1 MTISRRKLIEAT
13 ALTAL
18 ATSRGWS
25 QPVQPGPTQAAS
37 MRTSL
42 RTQFAGKFT
51 GDFDAMLDRRLIRL
65 VVPYSPTL
73 FFKDKGTIYG
83 TAANGAE
90 LFEDWINKTFA
101 LGARPLTVTLTPVS
115 RDKLFD
121 TLLAGDGD
129 IAAGDI
135 TITDELRK
143 KVAFSA
149 PFLTNVRE
157 IVVTREDVP
166 ELDSAEAISGKEVA
180 VARSTSYFDSLTQLN
195 ARLTAQGKPPVT
207 ITVVPDAL
215 EVADLMEMTAAK
227 LLPATVGDDW
237 VAGLWVQII
246 KGLKLH
252 PRAALREDAE
262 IGWAVRPDKPKL
274 LATLNQALAEIT
286 GNVNR
291 WSDETRSYLAKLK
304 QLHTATQGADM
315 QRFHDTVEIFRQHAG
330 QYGFDTLLLV
340 AQGYQESRLDQ
351 GARSRVGAVGL
362 MQLMPQTGR
371 ALGVGDIHKAD
382 PNVHAG
388 AKYMAQLMDSYFKNV
403 PFDEQNH
410 NLFAF
415 AAYDMG
421 PEKIQSLRREAEAEK
436 LDPNAWFN
444 NVERVAAER
453 VGQEP
458 VRYVRNI
465 YKYYVAYKLIEDAD
479 AAKKAAVA
487 AAATQ
492 QPAPASS
499 SAPPRPPK
507 PPPAEATAR

>member
-1 MTISRRKLIEAT
+1 MTIPRRSLIAAT

-18 ATSRGWS
+18 GASRGWS
-25 QPVQPGPTQAAS
+25 QSPQPVPAPAAS

-42 RTQFAGKFT
+42 RTRFAGKFT

-65 VVPYSPTL
+65 VAPYSPTL
-73 FFKDKGTIYG
+73 FFEDRGAIYG
-83 TAANGAE
+83 TAANGAQ
-90 LFEDWINKTFA
+90 LFEAWINKTFK
-101 LGARPLTVTLTPVS
+101 LGTRPLTVPLTPVS

-135 TITDELRK
+135 TITEELRK
-143 KVAFSA
+143 KVAFST

-157 IVVTREDVP
+157 IVITGEDVP
-166 ELDSAEAISGKEVA
+166 EFDSAEALSGKEVA
-180 VARSTSYFDSLTQLN
+180 VARSTSYYESLTQLN
-195 ARLTAQGKPPVT
+195 ERLTAQGKPPVT
-207 ITVVPDAL
+207 ITTVPDTL

-237 VAGLWVQII
+237 VAELWVQII
-246 KGLKLH
+246 NGLRLH
-252 PRAALREDAE
+252 SKAAVREGGE
-262 IGWAVRPDKPKL
+262 IGWAVRPDNPKL
-274 LATLNQALAEIT
+274 LATLNRALAEIT

-304 QLHTATQGADM
+304 QLHMATQGGDM
-315 QRFHDTVEIFRQHAG
+315 QRFRDTVEIFRQYAG
-330 QYGFDTLLLV
+330 QYRFDTLLLV

-388 AKYMAQLMDSYFKNV
+388 AKYMAQLMDNYFKDV

-415 AAYDMG
+415 AAYDIG

-436 LDPNAWFN
+436 LDPNVWFN
-444 NVERVAAER
+444 NVERVAAAR

-479 AAKKAAVA
+479 AAKKAAIA
-487 AAATQ
+487 AAEPAAAGTSASP
-492 QPAPASS
+492 QPA
-499 SAPPRPPK
+499 K
-507 PPPAEATAR
+507 AR